1 MDGVGTGT
9 GGETVE
15 IFRNGELMAGE
26 LTLSSD
32 IHSSADRPI
41 EGGSAGVLSS
51 LRCCY
56 STECEDTGHLLP
68 TSGGVSWGRSYS
80 RPFPLEIW
88 STSYSSRQSD
98 RAGESD
104 RVSSHDGGGGRGGE
118 GDGGGPYIFT
128 VKIVYT

>member
-1 MDGVGTGT
+1 MDGVGTEN

-15 IFRNGELMAGE
+15 LMHNGELMAGE
-26 LTLSSD
+26 LTLNSD
-32 IHSSADRPI
+32 IQSSADRPT
-41 EGGSAGVLSS
+41 ENGSAGVLSS

-56 STECEDTGHLLP
+56 STECEDTGHLLS
-68 TSGGVSWGRSYS
+68 TSGGGSWGRSYS
-80 RPFPLEIW
+80 RLLPLEVW

-118 GDGGGPYIFT
+118 GDGGGPYIFK
-128 VKIVYT
+128 VKIIYT